1 MSSDLSADRAAAEC
15 LRTISRFLTWIDEVR
30 IDGERVLD
38 FGSEPPPSYTAALER
53 TKDILSNGA
62 NSLSDHVGAP
72 IINPY
77 YEPILKYEK
86 EQLER
91 HIRKTEEDYDQLRNA
106 TPEEKPGFWG
116 RLKNGFKKVFNSADV
131 ILDSLESYVP
141 GLKFATEFK
150 KQLESLSQK
159 RKDKELED

>member
-1 MSSDLSADRAAAEC
+1 LSSDLSADRAAAEC

-38 FGSEPPPSYTAALER
+38 FGSEPPSSYTAALKR

-106 TPEEKPGFWG
+106 TPEKKPGFWG
-116 RLKNGFKKVFNSADV
+116 KFKNGFKKVFNSADV

-159 RKDKELED
+159 GKEKN